1 MDVVDTWANVTW
13 VSLVNED
20 LQELSIRLG
29 VLDGEN
35 IGIKGSDSVEEVLE
49 LGVAEVGVDLGR
61 VLNTGDRQAERL
73 DSPVEVSLTLL
84 AGAEWETLTESWLID
99 LDDEDTSSLK
109 VNNLIAESES
119 KLLSLDRLVNIV
131 TWEGPSEA
139 GDWASQHS
147 LHWLLGDGHG
157 VFGLLDGHWCWARD
171 ITNDDWWTNAAGT
184 VRLNPA
190 VGGEGIAVK
199 TLAKVL
205 NHVVTLWL
213 TVDIDVE
220 VKLILNLD
228 NILDLL
234 LDELLVL
241 LSGDLTLGELVSE
254 DTDLLGLWEGTDGG
268 GWEQWKTKLLLLL
281 GDTDWELR
289 LAVIVVWGD
298 LRLALLDGRV
308 VGALGGGTSL
318 DGLGV
323 GLKSLTNGG
332 WTLGDG
338 LGNDS
343 DLGSLLDSEGEPI
356 GDLCIQLLL
365 AGESVWGVEE
375 GGGGGN
381 NDTVLA
387 NLLDGGLNDLNG
399 TLEVGL
405 PDVATINDTD
415 GEDGLWADGLGDL
428 IQLLWVADQI
438 DVDSIDVL
446 WKSIKVVDDITEVGS
461 EDNLWDGI
469 TKSGKLLVGW
479 LEGSL
484 DIGWEIE
491 DQGWLINLDGLG
503 TGSLEL
509 LEEVDVDWDK
519 LVKQRDWLDGLS
531 TVWLSEVKEGDWSD
545 EDWAGLDTSL
555 LGLKELV
562 DGLWALGQLELLVI
576 LEGWLDIMVVRVEPF
591 DHLQGWNI
599 DTLLLQTTAHGKVL
613 INLVELV
620 LGVSLWNSL
629 VECVSS

>member
-1 MDVVDTWANVTW
+1 VDVVDTWANLTW

-29 VLDGEN
+29 VLNGEN
-35 IGIKGSDSVEEVLE
+35 VGIKSSDGMEEVLE
-49 LGVAEVGVDLGR
+49 LGVAEVGVDLGG
-61 VLNTGDRQAERL
+61 VLNTRDRQAERL

-99 LDDEDTSSLK
+99 LDDEDTGSLE

-119 KLLSLDRLVNIV
+119 KLLSLDGLVNIV

-147 LHWLLGDGHG
+147 LHWLLGDGDG
-157 VFGLLDGHWCWARD
+157 VFGLLDGHWGWARD

-184 VRLNPA
+184 VRLNPT
-190 VGGEGIAVK
+190 VGGEGITIK
-199 TLAKVL
+199 TLTKVL

-213 TVDIDVE
+213 TVDVDVE

-241 LSGDLTLGELVSE
+241 ISGDLTLGELVSE
-254 DTDLLGLWEGTDGG
+254 DTDLLGLWEGTDSG

-281 GDTDWELR
+281 SDTDWELR

-298 LRLALLDGRV
+298 LGLAVLDGRV
-308 VGALGGGTSL
+308 VSALGGGTSL

-323 GLKSLTNGG
+323 GLKSLTDGR
-332 WTLGDG
+332 WALSDG
-338 LGNDS
+338 LGDDS
-343 DLGSLLDSEGEPI
+343 NLGSLLDSEGEPI
-356 GDLCIQLLL
+356 SDLCIQLLL
-365 AGESVWGVEE
+365 AGESVWSVEE

-415 GEDGLWADGLGDL
+415 GEDGLWAEGLGDL

-446 WKSIKVVDDITEVGS
+446 WKNVKVVDDITEVGS

-469 TKSGKLLVGW
+469 TKSGELLVGW

-491 DQGWLINLDGLG
+491 DQGWLINLDDLG

-519 LVKQRDWLDGLS
+519 LVNQRDWLNGLS
-531 TVWLSEVKEGDWSD
+531 TVWLSEIKERDWSD

-555 LGLKELV
+555 LGLKELI
-562 DGLWALGQLELLVI
+562 DSLWALGQLELLVI

-591 DHLQGWNI
+591 DHLQGWDI

-613 INLVELV
+613 IDLVELV
-620 LGVSLWNSL
+620 LGISLWDSL
-629 VECVSS
+629 VKCVSN

>member
-1 MDVVDTWANVTW
+1 MDVVDTWANLTW

-29 VLDGEN
+29 VLNGEN
-35 IGIKGSDSVEEVLE
+35 VGIKSSDGMEEVLE
-49 LGVAEVGVDLGR
+49 LGVAEVGVDLGG
-61 VLNTGDRQAERL
+61 VLNTRDRQAERL

-99 LDDEDTSSLK
+99 LDDEDTGSLE

-119 KLLSLDRLVNIV
+119 KLLSLDGLVNIV

-147 LHWLLGDGHG
+147 LHWLLGDGDG
-157 VFGLLDGHWCWARD
+157 VFGLLDGHWGWARD

-184 VRLNPA
+184 VRLNPT
-190 VGGEGIAVK
+190 VGGEGITIK
-199 TLAKVL
+199 TLTKVL

-213 TVDIDVE
+213 TVDVDVE

-241 LSGDLTLGELVSE
+241 ISGDLTLGELVSE
-254 DTDLLGLWEGTDGG
+254 DTDLLGLWEGTDSG

-281 GDTDWELR
+281 SDTDWELR

-298 LRLALLDGRV
+298 LGLAVLDGRV
-308 VGALGGGTSL
+308 VSALGGGTSL

-323 GLKSLTNGG
+323 GLKSLTDGR
-332 WTLGDG
+332 WALSDG
-338 LGNDS
+338 LGDDS
-343 DLGSLLDSEGEPI
+343 NLGSLLDSEGEPI
-356 GDLCIQLLL
+356 SDLCIQLLL
-365 AGESVWGVEE
+365 AGESVWSVEE

-415 GEDGLWADGLGDL
+415 GEDGLWAEGLGDL

-446 WKSIKVVDDITEVGS
+446 WKNVKVVDDITEVGS

-469 TKSGKLLVGW
+469 TKSGELLVGW

-491 DQGWLINLDGLG
+491 DQGWLINLDDLG

-519 LVKQRDWLDGLS
+519 LVNQRDWLNGLS
-531 TVWLSEVKEGDWSD
+531 TVWLSEIKERDWSD

-555 LGLKELV
+555 LGLKELI
-562 DGLWALGQLELLVI
+562 DSLWALGQLELLVI

-591 DHLQGWNI
+591 DHLQGWDI

-613 INLVELV
+613 IDLVELV
-620 LGVSLWNSL
+620 LGISLWDSL
-629 VECVSS
+629 VKCVSN

>member
-29 VLDGEN
+29 VLNGEN
-35 IGIKGSDSVEEVLE
+35 VGIKSSDGMEEVLE
-49 LGVAEVGVDLGR
+49 LGVAEVGVDLGG
-61 VLNTGDRQAERL
+61 VLNTRDRQAERL

-99 LDDEDTSSLK
+99 LDDEDTSSLE

-119 KLLSLDRLVNIV
+119 KLLSLDGLVNIV
-131 TWEGPSEA
+131 TWEGPSQA

-147 LHWLLGDGHG
+147 LHWLLGDGDG
-157 VFGLLDGHWCWARD
+157 VFGLLDGHWGWARD
-171 ITNDDWWTNAAGT
+171 ITNNDWWTDAAGT
-184 VRLNPA
+184 VRLNPT
-190 VGGEGIAVK
+190 VGGEGITIK
-199 TLAKVL
+199 TLTKVL

-213 TVDIDVE
+213 TVDVNVE

-241 LSGDLTLGELVSE
+241 ISGDLTLGELVSV
-254 DTDLLGLWEGTDGG
+254 DTDLLGLWEGTDSG

-281 GDTDWELR
+281 SDTDWELR

-298 LRLALLDGRV
+298 LGLALLDGRV

-323 GLKSLTNGG
+323 GLKSLTDGR
-332 WTLGDG
+332 WALSDG
-338 LGNDS
+338 LGDDCN
-343 DLGSLLDSEGEPI
+343 LGSLLDSEGEPI

-365 AGESVWGVEE
+365 AGESVWSVEE
-375 GGGGGN
+375 GGGTGN

-387 NLLDGGLNDLNG
+387 NLLDGGLNNLNG

-415 GEDGLWADGLGDL
+415 GEDGLWAEGLGDL

-446 WKSIKVVDDITEVGS
+446 WKNVKVVDDITEVGS

-469 TKSGKLLVGW
+469 TKSGELLVGW

-519 LVKQRDWLDGLS
+519 LVNQRDWLNGLP
-531 TVWLSEVKEGDWSD
+531 TVWFSEIKERDWSD
-545 EDWAGLDTSL
+545 KDWAGLDTSL
-555 LGLKELV
+555 LGLKELI
-562 DGLWALGQLELLVI
+562 DSLWALGQLELLVI

-591 DHLQGWNI
+591 DHLQGWDI

-613 INLVELV
+613 IDLVELV
-620 LGVSLWNSL
+620 LGISLWDSL
-629 VECVSS
+629 VKCVSN